1 MEITS
6 TQWDV
11 RLDRVLGSLLWITLA
26 IGVFTAFLRDGPTVS
41 AYAASGM
48 SGAYVLVAAAVPR
61 YLARRRIVRELVV
74 VIGSVLTMTAVA
86 ITGHVDSPFL
96 LLSLLPVL
104 SAGAWGGFRAG
115 IAAAALSS
123 GILASVVIPLPNP
136 PWTELTRWAVLLFL
150 IAITFGYARRLLSEV
165 ESRSDALAAA
175 SADTS
180 IRLERLETAHRLLTR
195 LAARAESAELNP
207 IEVGAAAL
215 DSVRGV
221 VPFKAASV
229 SLASESGQ
237 VAVARIGD
245 PYDGLVETRFPMEA
259 GGRRVGGLV
268 VGTDRELTRR
278 QRESIETVLQPA
290 SLAFSNILLLQ
301 EIARTAIREERT
313 RLARE
318 LHDDIGPSLAS
329 LGLALDLVALQYP
342 TEPALGAHLRELRDS
357 VGGLGEDVRTTV
369 TDLRAPE
376 DYPSLRESV
385 RWVMDTRNDAAPSVL
400 FQVDERARA
409 RPSIASHLNAIVT
422 ESIRNSIAHSGAST
436 ITVRGFIDY
445 STGSIEIRDNG
456 RGFNPEGV
464 GDRRFGLIGMKE
476 RADAIGARIM
486 IDSTESETVVSLTWG
501 R

>member
-1 MEITS
+1 MEVTS

-11 RLDRVLGSLLWITLA
+11 RLDRVLASLLWITLA

-48 SGAYVLVAAAVPR
+48 SGAYVLVAAALPR

-96 LLSLLPVL
+96 LLGLLPVL

-115 IAAAALSS
+115 MAAAALSC

-165 ESRSDALAAA
+165 ETRSDALAAA
-175 SADTS
+175 SAETS

-245 PYDGLVETRFPMEA
+245 PYDGLVETHFPMEA

-329 LGLALDLVALQYP
+329 LGLQYP
-342 TEPALGAHLRELRDS
+342 TEPALGAHLRELRDN
-357 VGGLGEDVRTTV
+357 VGGLVEDVRTTV

-385 RWVMDTRNDAAPSVL
+385 RRVMDTRNEAAPSVL

-409 RPSIASHLNAIVT
+409 RPSIANHLNAIVT

-464 GDRRFGLIGMKE
+464 GDRRFGLVGMKE